1 MRSAIAYRTGQLPLS
16 PQAVRNAAA
25 GTSNDGDGDRSGLLS
40 RPGLDPVYE
49 AGRVGRLMQVGMSL
63 ESHVTRH
70 HFLLIMAG
78 CSPGITTGGAAAG
91 GCWPGRLWPR

>member
-1 MRSAIAYRTGQLPLS
+1 METVTGLGSYP
-16 PQAVRNAAA
+16 VRVL
-25 GTSNDGDGDRSGLLS
+25 TL
-40 RPGLDPVYE
+40 PVYE

-63 ESHVTRH
+63 ESLTTRH